1 MTGGGA
7 LPVVLLAIIAGA
19 TLVMALVQLAVV
31 VFAARVALRA
41 QAAAARLEQEVRP
54 VIANAASAAEHASR
68 AAALAA
74 AQVERADQA
83 LGHLAS
89 RVDETTLTLQR
100 ALLTPA
106 REGRAVLAGV
116 QAALAALLD
125 RRALPAHRAGH
136 DDDPLFIG

>member
-1 MTGGGA
+1 M
-7 LPVVLLAIIAGA
+7 
-19 TLVMALVQLAVV
+19 
-31 VFAARVALRA
+31 
-41 QAAAARLEQEVRP
+41 
-54 VIANAASAAEHASR
+54 IANAASAAEHASR

-125 RRALPAHRAGH
+125 RRALPAHRAGP